1 MSRYLVALMCVML
14 TVAAFSC
21 GRSQPQLIN
30 PGFPFPSIYLEIDFD
45 VLAEAPVEVQVTLVA
60 NAVVVDSLEI
70 SWGDSATW
78 EPVDASLQCS
88 HVYNEAGE
96 YTITARGIGTTR
108 GDPAQDSRTVRVGRV
123 VRPYTD
129 PISGETYDIVDGVAI
144 VCFVE
149 WERLSGLD
157 HDMAEEP
164 DIAAFLVTENLD
176 VYDEWPT
183 IASMVVV
190 LPGDTTVE
198 EAVAE
203 WPQRYPELIEAVE
216 PNSISEPM
224 EGDA

>member
-1 MSRYLVALMCVML
+1 MSRRFVALVCVML
-14 TVAAFSC
+14 AAAALSC
-21 GRSQPQLIN
+21 GRSQGQVVN
-30 PGFPFPSIYLEIDFD
+30 PGFPFPTIYILTDFD
-45 VLAEAPVEVQVTLVA
+45 VLAEAPVELQATLVV
-60 NAVVVDSLEI
+60 NAVVLDSLEI
-70 SWGDSATW
+70 SWGDTGVW
-78 EPVDASLQCS
+78 ERVDASLQCS
-88 HVYNEAGE
+88 HVYDEAGE

-108 GDPAQDSRTVRVGRV
+108 GDPAQISHTVRIGRV
-123 VRPYTD
+123 VRSYTD

-144 VCFVE
+144 VCFAD

-203 WPQRYPELIEAVE
+203 WPQRYPEMISSAE
-216 PNSISEPM
+216 PNSISEQM
-224 EGDA
+224 